1 MLVWSPARS
10 ERWEAVGAGGGSA
23 PISAPDALPLGRKRS
38 CKLSPAL
45 LYTVQGRGRANH
57 RNAQPPFKPDI
68 SPTGTNCPNNQHPKT
83 AARIRGR
90 SGADLRQARAPRTG
104 CRTQHETFK
113 QPAALLWGIFTFG
126 TAERSQTSCP
136 FCRPLGL
143 RRSKW
148 RACARCCNR
157 EETWRGSAASSG
169 LCPLAT
175 TSTRTRVS
183 SKPRRWWPFT
193 EGISESSTRSW
204 KATSFLPTTTRSCS
218 SCG

>member
-1 MLVWSPARS
+1 M
-10 ERWEAVGAGGGSA
+10 GAGGGSA

-68 SPTGTNCPNNQHPKT
+68 SPTGTNCPNNQHPKS

-90 SGADLRQARAPRTG
+90 SGAERISYRPVLLGRA
-104 CRTQHETFK
+104 
-113 QPAALLWGIFTFG
+113 AADCNTTRPENNFSFSFFGIFTFG

-136 FCRPLGL
+136 FCRPSGL

-148 RACARCCNR
+148 RAFARCCSR
-157 EETWRGSAASSG
+157 EETWRDSGASCG

-175 TSTRTRVS
+175 TSTRTKVS
-183 SKPRRWWPFT
+183 
-193 EGISESSTRSW
+193 
-204 KATSFLPTTTRSCS
+204 
-218 SCG
+218 